1 MTFLTDSVTVN
12 MPRRTD
18 FTGRRRRCHSE
29 ITVRWR
35 ALPEFPFDPQP
46 TTRTALSG
54 SHLVSPAAAGEA
66 DSHCGLPRLRL
77 RVKRIVFSCMK
88 PLQRHGQC
96 HDEFC
101 VFREP
106 VAVLKPPSETVL
118 QQNREGVVVSTAD
131 RFLRHREL
139 RIYEKSV
146 YNLHGF
152 DSLQAHTPTER
163 PSVSGESGGLNLSDR

>member
-1 MTFLTDSVTVN
+1 
-12 MPRRTD
+12 
-18 FTGRRRRCHSE
+18 
-29 ITVRWR
+29 
-35 ALPEFPFDPQP
+35 
-46 TTRTALSG
+46 
-54 SHLVSPAAAGEA
+54 
-66 DSHCGLPRLRL
+66 
-77 RVKRIVFSCMK
+77 
-88 PLQRHGQC
+88 
-96 HDEFC
+96 
-101 VFREP
+101 
-106 VAVLKPPSETVL
+106 